1 MLRPCCDVSANAD
14 RLQIQNRHVDEDATA
29 PHFLCYGRFIGVD
42 NGLFK
47 NKNGSSEIDVRKPGI
62 SLEFGDL
69 IRILLEKFIAGS

>member
-14 RLQIQNRHVDEDATA
+14 RLQIQNRHVDED
-29 PHFLCYGRFIGVD
+29 YGRFIGVD